1 MCDNL
6 AIDEGGSAVQR
17 AQHTIR
23 ARDGRSLGVCEWGV
37 LTGVPVFSLH
47 GTPGSR
53 LGRHHDPAVY
63 ERANVRLVT
72 YDRPG
77 YGLSDRQP
85 GRRVADAVADVAAI
99 ADALELDRFAVM
111 GGSGGAPHA
120 LACGALLED
129 RVDAVAAVVCPAP
142 WDAEGID
149 PMAGQSPGNFEE
161 FGAALRGREALE
173 QLLAGQASAIAADPW
188 AIVTGR
194 DDALPEEDIASLQ
207 DEQRFQVFAEALR
220 EAVAQGPG
228 GWADDDLAFVQP
240 WGFDLGGI
248 AVPVTLWQGEHDS
261 LIPAEHGRYLVAAIP
276 GARIHWI
283 ETGHLAMVDQIGAI
297 LAELTG
303 STRAV

>member
-1 MCDNL
+1 M
-6 AIDEGGSAVQR
+6 
-17 AQHTIR
+17 
-23 ARDGRSLGVCEWGV
+23 CEWGV
-37 LTGVPVFSLH
+37 PTGLPVFSLH

-53 LGRHHDPAVY
+53 LGRHHDSGVY
-63 ERANVRLVT
+63 ERANVRLFT

-77 YGLSDRQP
+77 YGLSDRQL
-85 GRRVADAVADVAAI
+85 GRRIADAVADVAAI
-99 ADALELDRFAVM
+99 ADAFELDKFAVM

-129 RVDAVAAVVCPAP
+129 RVDSVAAVVCPAP

-173 QLLAGQASAIAADPW
+173 ELLAGQASAIAADPW

-194 DDALPEEDIASLQ
+194 DDALPAEDIASLQ
-207 DEQRFQVFAEALR
+207 DEQRFQVFAEALQ
-220 EAVAQGPG
+220 EAVAQGPA

-240 WGFDLGGI
+240 WGFDLGAI

-261 LIPAEHGRYLVAAIP
+261 LIPAEHGRYLVSAIP

-283 ETGHLAMVDQIGAI
+283 ETGHLAMIDQLGAI

-303 STRAV
+303 STRTV

>member
-1 MCDNL
+1 M
-6 AIDEGGSAVQR
+6 
-17 AQHTIR
+17 
-23 ARDGRSLGVCEWGV
+23 CEWGV
-37 LTGVPVFSLH
+37 ATGAPVFSLH

-53 LGRHHDPAVY
+53 LGRHHDPTVY

-85 GRRVADAVADVAAI
+85 GRRIVDAVADVAAI
-99 ADALELDRFAVM
+99 ADALELDTFAVT

-120 LACGALLED
+120 LACGALMGD
-129 RVDAVAAVVCPAP
+129 RVEAVAAVVCPAP

-149 PMAGQSPGNFEE
+149 PMAGQTPGNAEE
-161 FGAALRGREALE
+161 FGAALRGRQALE
-173 QLLAGQASAIAADPW
+173 ELLAGQASAIADDPW

-194 DDALPEEDIASLQ
+194 DDELPEEDVASLRN
-207 DEQRFQVFAEALR
+207 EPRFRVFADALR
-220 EAVAQGPG
+220 ESVAQGAA

-240 WGFDLGGI
+240 WGFDLAAI
-248 AVPVTLWQGEHDS
+248 AVPVSLWQGEHDS

-276 GARIHWI
+276 GARIHWVK
-283 ETGHLAMVDQIGAI
+283 TGHLAMIDQTTAI

-303 STRAV
+303 SAGTV

>member
-1 MCDNL
+1 
-6 AIDEGGSAVQR
+6 
-17 AQHTIR
+17 
-23 ARDGRSLGVCEWGV
+23 
-37 LTGVPVFSLH
+37 
-47 GTPGSR
+47 
-53 LGRHHDPAVY
+53 VY

-77 YGLSDRQP
+77 YGLSDRQL
-85 GRRVADAVADVAAI
+85 GRRIADAVADVAAI
-99 ADALELDRFAVM
+99 ADALELDKFSVM

-120 LACGALLED
+120 LACGALLEG

-142 WDAEGID
+142 WDADGID
-149 PMAGQSPGNFEE
+149 PMAGQSPGNLEE
-161 FGAALRGREALE
+161 FGAALRGRDALE
-173 QLLAGQASAIAADPW
+173 ELLAGQASAIAADPW

-220 EAVAQGPG
+220 EAVAQGPA

-240 WGFDLGGI
+240 WGFDLGAI

-261 LIPAEHGRYLVAAIP
+261 LIPADHGRYLVAGIP

-303 STRAV
+303 SARVA

>member
-1 MCDNL
+1 
-6 AIDEGGSAVQR
+6 
-17 AQHTIR
+17 
-23 ARDGRSLGVCEWGV
+23 
-37 LTGVPVFSLH
+37 VFSLH

-53 LGRHHDPAVY
+53 LGRHHDPTVY

-77 YGLSDRQP
+77 YGVSDRQP
-85 GRRVADAVADVAAI
+85 GRRIVDAVADVAAI
-99 ADALELDRFAVM
+99 ADVLELDRFAVM

-120 LACGALLED
+120 LACGALLGD

-161 FGAALRGREALE
+161 FGAALQGRQALE
-173 QLLAGQASAIAADPW
+173 ELLAGQASAIAADPW

-220 EAVAQGPG
+220 EAVAQGPA

-240 WGFDLGGI
+240 WGFDLGAI

-261 LIPAEHGRYLVAAIP
+261 LIPADHGRYLVAGIP

-303 STRAV
+303 SARVA